1 MAVVVEWKERR
12 RKEEGKKVRK
22 EMMETKEVRKL
33 ETTYFDIVGP
43 QRHKYG

>member
-1 MAVVVEWKERR
+1 MLIPMIKGSK

-22 EMMETKEVRKL
+22 EMIETKEVRKL
-33 ETTYFDIVGP
+33 ETTNFDIVGP